1 MGARE
6 KEKLRKKKDPTT
18 TGKGCQTSFCH
29 FLLLIHENEVVKDF
43 LVFVYFRTKG
53 RTMSGVRRDPIN
65 FLGVKKEASWV
76 KVWAIFFKSARS
88 YRKIESQP

>member
-1 MGARE
+1 MSGCQRKRETE
-6 KEKLRKKKDPTT
+6 KEKDPTT
-18 TGKGCQTSFCH
+18 TGKECQTSFCH
-29 FLLLIHENEVVKDF
+29 FLLIHENEVVKGF